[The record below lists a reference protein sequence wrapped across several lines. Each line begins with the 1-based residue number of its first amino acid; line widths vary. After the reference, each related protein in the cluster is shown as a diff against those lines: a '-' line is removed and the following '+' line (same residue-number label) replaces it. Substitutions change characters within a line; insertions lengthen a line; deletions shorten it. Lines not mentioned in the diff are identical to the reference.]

1 TYEIYISARRQALDQ
16 VRVRQEMLAAQAA
29 RGIAY
34 FYRNLLDDL
43 DLLARADAAGGQ
55 TLGPLVWDKLRG
67 RATAL
72 LKIDPTS
79 RSATESYSEGGAAS
93 IDQAVRAAVE
103 IHKTSYKPAI
113 SSMLLPGKE

>member
-1 TYEIYISARRQALDQ
+1 MQPTARRFASWVLSLHFVLLATLVIAVAVATYEVYTSARRQALDQ

-67 RATAL
+67 RA
-72 LKIDPTS
+72 
-79 RSATESYSEGGAAS
+79 
-93 IDQAVRAAVE
+93 
-103 IHKTSYKPAI
+103 
-113 SSMLLPGKE
+113 